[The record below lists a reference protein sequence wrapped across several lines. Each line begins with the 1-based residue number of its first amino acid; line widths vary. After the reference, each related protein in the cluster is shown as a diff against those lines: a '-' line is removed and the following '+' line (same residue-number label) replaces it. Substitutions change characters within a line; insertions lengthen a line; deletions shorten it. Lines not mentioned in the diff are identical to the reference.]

1 MLNDEKKENN
11 QRNRNF
17 PKEVTYN
24 TISLPKLV
32 HSLGIIFI
40 LSPMLAKELSV
51 YSECIRFQEKLSLH
65 FPFVLFFNGDQRFKN
80 LRFIPLCINIF
91 LQDILLQRLALSA

>member
-1 MLNDEKKENN
+1 MLIDEKQENY

-17 PKEVTYN
+17 PTEVIYN
-24 TISLPKLV
+24 RISLLRLV

-40 LSPMLAKELSV
+40 LSLMLAKELSV

-65 FPFVLFFNGDQRFKN
+65 FPFVLLLNGDQRFKN
-80 LRFIPLCINIF
+80 L
-91 LQDILLQRLALSA
+91 